1 MILNKR
7 SYDDI
12 SNAIIEAHGLKSIL
26 LDLKNLIMSS
36 NIRIEKVCQY
46 CGTKF
51 IAKTMVTRYCSH
63 TCNRKAYKLE
73 QRNAKIS
80 NVKHAIR
87 NIEERQYQSINN
99 PVYLTVRETSAI
111 LKCSTKMIYFLINTG
126 RLKAIN
132 LSVRKT
138 RINLQD
144 LALIY

>member
-1 MILNKR
+1 
-7 SYDDI
+7 
-12 SNAIIEAHGLKSIL
+12 
-26 LDLKNLIMSS
+26 MSS
-36 NIRIEKVCQY
+36 NIRIEKVCHY

-63 TCNRKAYKLE
+63 ACNRKAYKLE
-73 QRNAKIS
+73 QRNIKIS

-87 NIEERQYQSINN
+87 NIGERQYQFINN

-138 RINLQD
+138 RINVQD